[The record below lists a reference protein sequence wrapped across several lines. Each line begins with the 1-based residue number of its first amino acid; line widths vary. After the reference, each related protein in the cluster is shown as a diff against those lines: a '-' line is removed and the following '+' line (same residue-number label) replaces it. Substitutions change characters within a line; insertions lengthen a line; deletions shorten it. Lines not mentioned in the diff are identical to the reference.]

1 MPRNDR
7 ADASMSTEQDG
18 KLSMAALASAVETR
32 GASQGH
38 MIHRDRDGL
47 YDERLD
53 TLDKI
58 GTSVA

>member
-1 MPRNDR
+1 
-7 ADASMSTEQDG
+7 MSTEQDG